1 MKQRVLS
8 VALALCLIM
17 SSQSVAYAFQ
27 ETPAPET
34 PILQETP
41 EGTDPSADVTPSP
54 QETPSEEE
62 VIPQETPEGTE
73 PGGAVTQNAR
83 GRRGG

>member
-34 PILQETP
+34 VI
-41 EGTDPSADVTPSP
+41 S

-62 VIPQETPEGTE
+62 VIPQETPEGTD
-73 PGGAVTQNAR
+73 PSADVTPYPQETQSE
-83 GRRGG
+83 G